1 MARGHEQP
9 PPWARH
15 ALGDPES
22 GVIQLLVATHFF
34 GQSWAGPGDDAMCC
48 AQGCWVGGDQA
59 GRILRDLLRVGSL
72 ESKRAERPNVL

>member
-34 GQSWAGPGDDAMCC
+34 GQSWAGPGDDAMC
-48 AQGCWVGGDQA
+48 
-59 GRILRDLLRVGSL
+59 
-72 ESKRAERPNVL
+72 